1 MADVEKDI
9 VLRVKAESEQATGQF
24 KNLKQELR
32 GIENELNRMA
42 ESGDTGSKAFQE
54 LQKRAGKVKDQLGDT
69 KAAIKSLSSDTFAL
83 DAFSQAAQGIAG
95 GFAAAQGAMALFG
108 TENKQVEE
116 AIKKTQGAMA
126 LLQGVTAITNILQKQ
141 TAFMTGVN
149 TVAQKAYAFA
159 VGTSTGAMKA
169 FRIAL
174 ATTGILLVV
183 GAIVMAAD
191 ALGAFSDA
199 EEEAEDKIKKTNEA
213 LKERKEVL
221 DENMKTSQSYIDRS
235 IELVKVEEEIKTLG
249 LDKERNYKRINELQ
263 KQAIDLQLRQLGVE
277 LETKKGLLTTQEE
290 FKLKEQIYRLQQDRN
305 RLEIQ
310 FGLDEEARAQ
320 RRREQEEK
328 ERNER
333 QRIMREREQEAEKY
347 RELEFASIK
356 LTSTLKDQS
365 DENQKDSI
373 AKLKEY
379 NEQLKEST
387 DASIAQTQRVR
398 ENEAKAQDEMVR
410 LVASGLGEISKLVGE
425 NTKAGKAFAIASTLV
440 DTYQAAQKAYLS
452 QVSIPSPDAPIR
464 ANIAAAIAIAQGLL
478 RVKAITNVKVGKNAT
493 NSPSAPNGGS
503 GSIPSPSN
511 QAMQTAG
518 LDATQLQLDAQGN
531 LMQQRTMRTYVL
543 ETDISAKQQRSKRLQ
558 QTATL
563 GK

>member
-9 VLRVKAESEQATGQF
+9 VLRVKSETEQAQGQF

-32 GIENELNRMA
+32 SIENELNRMA

-54 LQKRAGKVKDQLGDT
+54 LQKRAGQVKDQIGDT
-69 KAAIKSLSSDTFAL
+69 KSAIKALASDTFRL

-95 GFAAAQGAMALFG
+95 GFAAAQGAIALFG
-108 TENKQVEE
+108 SENKAVEE

-126 LLQGVTAITNILQKQ
+126 LLQGVTTITNVLQKES
-141 TAFMTGVN
+141 AFMLGVN
-149 TVAQKAYAFA
+149 TIAQKAYAFA

-174 ATTGILLVV
+174 ASTGILVV
-183 GAIVMAAD
+183 VSAIVMAAD

-213 LKERKEVL
+213 LKERKNAL
-221 DENMKTSQSYIDRS
+221 DENMKTNQSYIDRS

-249 LDKERNYKRINELQ
+249 LDKEKNYKRINELQ
-263 KQAIDLQLRQLGVE
+263 KEAIQLQLRQIGVE
-277 LETKKGLLTTQEE
+277 LSTKKGLLTTQEE
-290 FKLKEQIYRLQQDRN
+290 FKLKEQEYRLKQDLA
-305 RLEIQ
+305 RLDIQ
-310 FGLDEEARAQ
+310 YALDEEARAQ
-320 RRREQEEK
+320 RRREQQEK
-328 ERNER
+328 ERNEQ
-333 QRIMREREQEAEKY
+333 QRIMREREQELEKN
-347 RELEFASIK
+347 RELEFASIN
-356 LTSTLKDQS
+356 LTSTLREQS
-365 DENQKDSI
+365 DENQKDSF
-373 AKLKEY
+373 AKIKEF
-379 NEQLKEST
+379 NELLKEST
-387 DASIAQTQRVR
+387 DASIEQTQKVR
-398 ENEAKAQDEMVR
+398 DNEAKAQDEIVR

-478 RVKAITNVKVGKNAT
+478 RVKAISSVKVGKNAT
-493 NSPSAPNGGS
+493 NSPSAPASGG
-503 GSIPSPSN
+503 GSIPQPSP
-511 QAMQTAG
+511 QATQTSG
-518 LDATQLQLDAQGN
+518 LDSTQLQLDAQGN
-531 LMQQRTMRTYVL
+531 LLQQRSMRTYVL

>member
-9 VLRVKAESEQATGQF
+9 VLRVKSETEQAQGQF

-32 GIENELNRMA
+32 SIENELNRMA
-42 ESGDTGSKAFQE
+42 QSGDTGSKAFQE
-54 LQKRAGKVKDQLGDT
+54 LQKRAGQVKDQIGDT
-69 KAAIKSLSSDTFAL
+69 KNAIKALSSDTFKL
-83 DAFSQAAQGIAG
+83 DAFAQGAQGIAG

-108 TENKQVEE
+108 TENKAVEE

-126 LLQGVTAITNILQKQ
+126 LLQGVTAITNILQKES
-141 TAFMTGVN
+141 AFMLGVN

-159 VGTSTGAMKA
+159 VGSSTGAMKA

-174 ATTGILLVV
+174 ATTGILVVV

-199 EEEAEDKIKKTNEA
+199 EEEAEEKIKKTNEA
-213 LKERKEVL
+213 LKERKNAL
-221 DENMKTSQSYIDRS
+221 DETMKNSQSYIDRT
-235 IELVKVEEEIKTLG
+235 IELIKVEEQIKTLG
-249 LDKERNYKRINELQ
+249 LDKEKNYKRINELQ
-263 KQAIDLQLRQLGVE
+263 KEAINLQLRQIGVE
-277 LETKKGLLTTQEE
+277 LATKKGLLTTQEE
-290 FKLKEQIYRLQQDRN
+290 LKLKEQEYRLKQDLA
-305 RLEIQ
+305 RLDIQ
-310 FGLDEEARAQ
+310 YGLDEEARRQ
-320 RRREQEEK
+320 RRIENAKK
-328 ERNER
+328 ENEER
-333 QRIMREREQEAEKY
+333 QKIRQEREQEAEKY

-356 LTSTLKDQS
+356 LTSTLKEQS
-365 DENQKDSI
+365 EANQKDSFE
-373 AKLKEY
+373 KLKEI
-379 NEQLKEST
+379 NENFKAST
-387 DASIAQTQRVR
+387 DASIANTQKIR

-410 LVASGLGEISKLVGE
+410 LVAGGLGEISKLVGE
-425 NTKAGKAFAIASTLV
+425 NTKVGKAFAIASTLV

-464 ANIAAAIAIAQGLL
+464 ANIAAAIAIAQGLA
-478 RVKAITNVKVGKNAT
+478 RVKAISGIKIGKNAT
-493 NSPSAPNGGS
+493 NSPSSPASGG
-503 GSIPSPSN
+503 GSIPSPST
-511 QAMQTAG
+511 QATQTSG

-531 LMQQRTMRTYVL
+531 LLQQRSVRTYVL